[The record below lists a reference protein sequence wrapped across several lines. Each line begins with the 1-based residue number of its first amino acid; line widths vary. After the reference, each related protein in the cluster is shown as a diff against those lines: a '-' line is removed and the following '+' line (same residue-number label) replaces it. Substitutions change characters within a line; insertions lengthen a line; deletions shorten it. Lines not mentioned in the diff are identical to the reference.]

1 MAVSANLLN
10 PRASDRRLF
19 LIAAAGFPL
28 LVLMGYFRTYY
39 FREFFDVKP
48 LNVYAHVHGVVM
60 SIWVLYFVAQTL
72 LIRTKN
78 VKLHMSLGMAG
89 IALAGVVVVTG
100 MVAAYQAHLVRRSA
114 PAGID
119 PFVFFMIPL
128 ADMLIFSILFAA
140 AIYYRKRPAE
150 HKALML
156 LTAINFLSPA
166 LGRIPIV
173 SPKFIL
179 LWIYGAPDLLAFGAF
194 AWYTWKHKNLNW
206 VFAAGIA
213 LMVISQPLRVVIA
226 YTPTWHDLV
235 ALLAP
240 GAV

>member
-1 MAVSANLLN
+1 MEVSANFLN
-10 PRASDRRLF
+10 PRAADRRLF

-28 LVLMGYFRTYY
+28 LVLIGYFKTYY
-39 FREFFDVKP
+39 FREFFDLKP

-60 SIWVLYFVAQTL
+60 SIWVLYFVAQTM

-78 VKLHMSLGMAG
+78 FKLHLSLGMAG
-89 IALAGVVVVTG
+89 IALASVVVVTG

-114 PAGID
+114 PEGID
-119 PFVFFMIPL
+119 PFVFFMIPF

-166 LGRIPIV
+166 LGRIPV
-173 SPKFIL
+173 VPPHYIL
-179 LWIYGAPDLLAFGAF
+179 LWIYGVPDVLALACF
-194 AWYTWKHKNLNW
+194 AWYTWKHRKFNW

-213 LMVISQPLRVVIA
+213 LMVVSQPARVIIA
-226 YTPTWHDLV
+226 YSQSWHDFV
-235 ALLAP
+235 AFIAP
-240 GAV
+240 K

>member
-1 MAVSANLLN
+1 MAVSTNYLN
-10 PRASDRRLF
+10 PRAADRKLF

-28 LVLMGYFRTYY
+28 LVLMGYFKTYY

-60 SIWVLYFVAQTL
+60 SIWVLYFVAQTM

-100 MVAAYQAHLVRRSA
+100 MVAAYQAHLVRKSA
-114 PAGID
+114 PAGVD
-119 PFVFFMIPL
+119 PFVFFMIPV

-140 AIYYRKRPAE
+140 AIYYRKRPAQ

-166 LGRIPIV
+166 LGRIPV
-173 SPKFIL
+173 VPPQFIL
-179 LWIYGAPDLLAFGAF
+179 LWIYGAPDLLALGAF
-194 AWYTWKHKNLNW
+194 AWHTWKHRKFNW
-206 VFAAGIA
+206 VFATGIA
-213 LMVISQPLRVVIA
+213 LMIVSQPVRVVIA
-226 YTPTWHDLV
+226 YSPAWYDLV
-235 ALLAP
+235 ASLAP
-240 GAV
+240 

>member
-1 MAVSANLLN
+1 M
-10 PRASDRRLF
+10 F

-28 LVLMGYFRTYY
+28 LVLMGYFKSYY
-39 FREFFDVKP
+39 FREFFDFKP
-48 LNVYAHVHGVVM
+48 LSVYAHVHGVVM
-60 SIWVLYFVAQTL
+60 SIWVLYFTAQTL

-89 IALAGVVVVTG
+89 VALAGVVIITG
-100 MVAAYQAHLVRRSA
+100 MVAAYQAHLVRKSA

-119 PFVFFMIPL
+119 PYVFFMIPV
-128 ADMLIFSILFAA
+128 ADMTLFAIFFGT

-166 LGRIPIV
+166 LGRIPV
-173 SPKFIL
+173 VPPQYIL
-179 LWIYGAPDLLAFGAF
+179 LWIYGVPDVLALAGF
-194 AWYTWKHKNLNW
+194 AWYTWKHKKFNW

-213 LMVISQPLRVVIA
+213 LMIVSQPLRVVVA
-226 YTPTWHDLV
+226 YSQTWHDLIAFV
-235 ALLAP
+235 AP
-240 GAV
+240 R